1 MAKDLGL
8 AMEGFIC
15 TNRALESKWEHKSE
29 WGLLLKQNFDRLCR
43 NIEYIPSNLFSIVQ
57 PDGKATAL

>member
-8 AMEGFIC
+8 AIEGSIY

-29 WGLLLKQNFDRLCR
+29 WGLLLKQNFDRF
-43 NIEYIPSNLFSIVQ
+43 EYIPSNQFGIVQ
-57 PDGKATAL
+57 PDEKNTAL